1 VLLQA
6 PVRHP
11 EDAAGEEDPAAEA
24 GEEADLEGLPGDV
37 VVAVEVPLT
46 TGTVIT
52 MSTTTTALDRE
63 VEVEMTTT
71 GEIPTTMEMIV
82 VIEETGE
89 IEVRKART

>member
-1 VLLQA
+1 MLQQA

-11 EDAAGEEDPAAEA
+11 EDAAGEEGPAAGA
-24 GEEADLEGLPGDV
+24 GEEADLEDLPGDV
-37 VVAVEVPLT
+37 VVAEEVPLT

-52 MSTTTTALDRE
+52 TSTTTTAPDRE

-82 VIEETGE
+82 VTEETGE
-89 IEVRKART
+89 IEVRKVRT